1 MSMMNKLALAKE
13 MLDNAES
20 SVRSAKRILAEIS
33 GQKIGDTYSQAAQG
47 LSSSHTSDEGKVIEG
62 IFSGERMKAQDGEEY
77 PVPANYASKSKLI
90 PGDVLKLTIA
100 DDGRFLYK
108 QIGPV
113 ARRTVIGTLVNE
125 NGQFRVLAEGH
136 AYRVLLAS
144 VTYFKAE
151 VGDRVTLIIP
161 EAGES
166 DWGAIEAVLPHDVM
180 DHDAQLAELMKEV
193 PEE

>member
-33 GQKIGDTYSQAAQG
+33 GTKIGDTYSQAAQG
-47 LSSSHTSDEGKVIEG
+47 LSSARSTVEGKVMEG
-62 IFSGERMKAQDGEEY
+62 VFNGERMKAQDGEEF
-77 PVPANYASKSKLI
+77 PVPANYASKSKLV

-113 ARRTVIGTLVNE
+113 ERRTVIGTLVNE

-136 AYRVLLAS
+136 AHRVLLAS
-144 VTYFKAE
+144 VTYYKAE

-161 EAGES
+161 ESGDS
-166 DWGAIEAVLPHDVM
+166 DWGAIEAVLPHDIM
-180 DHDAQLAELMKEV
+180 DTDGQLAELLKEEV
-193 PEE
+193 E